1 MAPMMILI
9 MMTSTLA
16 GCTGGDPDEGGNDS
30 SILNQL
36 INEKGDANDLFEI
49 KLEDGEWI
57 QLVYAQSIIQYEGQ
71 NMSVSSFIN
80 SDGDSIN
87 PESLSGGNYSWCTMK
102 IEGSGCYNEDPD
114 GDWIL
119 LKWSIIYFVTT
130 DIMNSSELIPDGTSS
145 EIYNLTGNSEEKIQL
160 ELEDDEWLTVISA
173 ESVIQYEGEN
183 MSVSSF
189 LISDEGFT
197 SGAEFGGN
205 YSWCVMRI
213 ESMGCYNEDPDGDWD
228 FLRWNIVY
236 MIHEVTPQ
244 EP

>member
-1 MAPMMILI
+1 MV
-9 MMTSTLA
+9 
-16 GCTGGDPDEGGNDS
+16 GCIGGYLDAGGDNES

-49 KLEDGEWI
+49 TLEDGEWI

-71 NMSVSSFIN
+71 NMSVSSFII
-80 SDGDSIN
+80 SYDGIS
-87 PESLSGGNYSWCTMK
+87 PGVKSGGNFTWCTMK
-102 IEGSGCYNEDPD
+102 IEDSGCYNEDPD
-114 GDWIL
+114 RDWIL
-119 LKWSIIYFVTT
+119 LKWSIIYFVIT
-130 DIMNSSELIPDGTSS
+130 DILNPLDTSIIPDGTSS
-145 EIYNLTGNSEEKIQL
+145 ELHNLTGNSENKIQL
-160 ELEDDEWLTVISA
+160 ELGGDEWLQVISA

-213 ESMGCYNEDPDGDWD
+213 ESMGCYNEDPDGDWNL
-228 FLRWNIVY
+228 LRWNIVY

>member
-1 MAPMMILI
+1 
-9 MMTSTLA
+9 
-16 GCTGGDPDEGGNDS
+16 
-30 SILNQL
+30 
-36 INEKGDANDLFEI
+36 
-49 KLEDGEWI
+49 
-57 QLVYAQSIIQYEGQ
+57 
-71 NMSVSSFIN
+71 
-80 SDGDSIN
+80 
-87 PESLSGGNYSWCTMK
+87 MK

-145 EIYNLTGNSEEKIQL
+145 EIYNLTGNSEDKIQL

-213 ESMGCYNEDPDGDWD
+213 ESMGCFNEDPDGDWD